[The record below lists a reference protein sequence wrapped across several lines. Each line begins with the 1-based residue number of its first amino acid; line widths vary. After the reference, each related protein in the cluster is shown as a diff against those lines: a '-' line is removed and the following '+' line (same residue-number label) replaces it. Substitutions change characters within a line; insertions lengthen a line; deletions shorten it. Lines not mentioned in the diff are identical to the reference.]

1 MCERKTMSGGL
12 GGDVGNSEEYAESM
26 LTSARSVIRT
36 CLQIRPFEP
45 VLIVTDPESSVIG
58 RALYEAAA
66 EVTDRTLMMMMPT
79 SHKKGSE
86 PPDYVAE
93 LMRKQDVVIL
103 ATKSSLT
110 HTKARINA
118 SRTGRTRI
126 ISMPGINE
134 SMFSSGGMTADY
146 NALQKELSSL
156 TSIFRRKRDVRVT
169 SPAGTDIKFSIG
181 AKWRT
186 DDNGICNRPGQVMN
200 LPSGRVFVFP
210 KEESM
215 NGQIVIDGSWEGNI
229 IEDPIFM
236 QVENGVI
243 VNISEGHISEQINS
257 IFGEISKPLNKSK
270 AALVKTVAEFGF
282 GMNSRAKVVGNLL
295 EDQVVRGAAHFV
307 LGDNSAYGGKN
318 NIGLQMRGVILKP
331 TIDLQDID
339 LVKDGKIVARRK

>member
-1 MCERKTMSGGL
+1 MSGEL
-12 GGDVGNSEEYAESM
+12 GDNIGDSENDSESM

-45 VLIVTDPESSVIG
+45 VLIVTDPESSAIG

-79 SHKKGSE
+79 SDKKGSE

-134 SMFSSGGMTADY
+134 NMFSIGGMTADY
-146 NALQKELSSL
+146 NALQKEISGL

-169 SPAGTDIKFSIG
+169 SPGGTDIRFSIG

-210 KEESM
+210 KEDTM
-215 NGQIVIDGSWEGNI
+215 NGTIVIDGSWEGNLIQEPI
-229 IEDPIFM
+229 IME
-236 QVENGVI
+236 VENGI
-243 VNISEGHISEQINS
+243 VTNISESEISEKINS
-257 IFGEISKPLNKSK
+257 IFAEVSKPLNKSK

-331 TIDLQDID
+331 TIELQDIG
-339 LVKDGKIVARRK
+339 LVKDGKIIARRK

>member
-1 MCERKTMSGGL
+1 MSGEL
-12 GGDVGNSEEYAESM
+12 GDNIGDSENDSESM

-45 VLIVTDPESSVIG
+45 VLIVTDPESSAIG

-134 SMFSSGGMTADY
+134 NMFSIGGMTADY
-146 NALQKELSSL
+146 NALQKEISGL

-169 SPAGTDIKFSIG
+169 SPGGTDIRFSIG

-210 KEESM
+210 KEETM
-215 NGQIVIDGSWEGNI
+215 NGKIVIDGSWEGNLI
-229 IEDPIFM
+229 QEPIVM
-236 QVENGVI
+236 EVENGI
-243 VNISEGHISEQINS
+243 VTNITESEISEQINS
-257 IFGEISKPLNKSK
+257 IFAEVSKPLNKSK

-331 TIDLQDID
+331 TIELQDID
-339 LVKDGKIVARRK
+339 LVKDGKIIARRK

>member
-1 MCERKTMSGGL
+1 MSGEL
-12 GGDVGNSEEYAESM
+12 GDKAGNSEDDTESM

-45 VLIVTDPESSVIG
+45 VLIVTDPESSAIG

-134 SMFSSGGMTADY
+134 NMFSIGGMTADY
-146 NALQKELSSL
+146 NALQKEISGL
-156 TSIFRRKRDVRVT
+156 TSVFRRKRDVRVT
-169 SPAGTDIKFSIG
+169 SPGGTDIRFSIG

-210 KEESM
+210 KEDTM
-215 NGQIVIDGSWEGNI
+215 NGTIVIDGSWEGNLIQEPI
-229 IEDPIFM
+229 IME
-236 QVENGVI
+236 VENGI
-243 VNISEGHISEQINS
+243 VTNISESEVSEKINS
-257 IFGEISKPLNKSK
+257 IFAEVSKPLNKSK

-331 TIDLQDID
+331 TIELQDID
-339 LVKDGKIVARRK
+339 LVKDGKIIARRK

>member
-1 MCERKTMSGGL
+1 MSGEL
-12 GGDVGNSEEYAESM
+12 GDNTGDSENDTESM

-45 VLIVTDPESSVIG
+45 VLIVTDPESSAIG

-79 SHKKGSE
+79 SDKKGSE

-134 SMFSSGGMTADY
+134 NMFSIGGMTADY
-146 NALQKELSSL
+146 NALQKEISGL

-169 SPAGTDIKFSIG
+169 SPGGTDIRFSIG

-210 KEESM
+210 KEDTM
-215 NGQIVIDGSWEGNI
+215 NGTIVIDGSWEGNLIQEPI
-229 IEDPIFM
+229 IME
-236 QVENGVI
+236 VENGV
-243 VNISEGHISEQINS
+243 VTNISESEISEKINS
-257 IFGEISKPLNKSK
+257 IFAEVSKPLNKSK

-295 EDQVVRGAAHFV
+295 EDKVVRGAAHFV

-331 TIDLQDID
+331 TIELQDID
-339 LVKDGKIVARRK
+339 LVKDGKIIARRK

>member
-1 MCERKTMSGGL
+1 MSGEL
-12 GGDVGNSEEYAESM
+12 GDNIGDSENDSESM

-45 VLIVTDPESSVIG
+45 VLIVTDPESSAIG

-66 EVTDRTLMMMMPT
+66 EVTDRTLMMMLPT

-134 SMFSSGGMTADY
+134 NMFSIGGMTADY
-146 NALQKELSSL
+146 NALQKEISGL

-169 SPAGTDIKFSIG
+169 SPGGTDIRFSIG

-210 KEESM
+210 KEDTM
-215 NGQIVIDGSWEGNI
+215 NGRIVIDGSWEGNLIQEPI
-229 IEDPIFM
+229 IME
-236 QVENGVI
+236 VENGI
-243 VNISEGHISEQINS
+243 VTNISESEISEKINS
-257 IFGEISKPLNKSK
+257 IFAEVSKPLNKSK

-331 TIDLQDID
+331 TIELQDID
-339 LVKDGKIVARRK
+339 LVKDGKIIARRK

>member
-1 MCERKTMSGGL
+1 MSGEL
-12 GGDVGNSEEYAESM
+12 GDNTGDSENDTESM

-45 VLIVTDPESSVIG
+45 VLIVTDPESSAIG

-79 SHKKGSE
+79 SDKKGSE

-134 SMFSSGGMTADY
+134 NMFSIGGMTADY
-146 NALQKELSSL
+146 NALQKEISGL

-169 SPAGTDIKFSIG
+169 SPGGTDIRFSIG

-210 KEESM
+210 KEETM
-215 NGQIVIDGSWEGNI
+215 NGRIVIDGSWEGNLIQEPI
-229 IEDPIFM
+229 IME
-236 QVENGVI
+236 VENGI
-243 VNISEGHISEQINS
+243 VTNISESEISEKINS
-257 IFGEISKPLNKSK
+257 IFAEVSKPLNKSK

-331 TIDLQDID
+331 TIELQDID
-339 LVKDGKIVARRK
+339 LVKDGKIIARRK

>member
-1 MCERKTMSGGL
+1 MSGEL
-12 GGDVGNSEEYAESM
+12 GDKTGDSVDNTESM

-36 CLQIRPFEP
+36 CLQIRPFET
-45 VLIVTDPESSVIG
+45 VLIVTDPESSAIG

-134 SMFSSGGMTADY
+134 NMFSIGGMTADY
-146 NALQKELSSL
+146 NALQKEISGL
-156 TSIFRRKRDVRVT
+156 TSVFRRKRDVRVT
-169 SPAGTDIKFSIG
+169 SAGGTDITFSIG

-210 KEESM
+210 KEETM
-215 NGQIVIDGSWEGNI
+215 NGKIVIDGSWEGNLLQ
-229 IEDPIFM
+229 EPIVM
-236 QVENGVI
+236 EVENGI
-243 VNISEGHISEQINS
+243 VTDISESEISEQINS
-257 IFGEISKPLNKSK
+257 IFAEVSKPLNKSK

-307 LGDNSAYGGKN
+307 LGDNSAYGGRN

-331 TIDLQDID
+331 TIELQDID
-339 LVKDGKIVARRK
+339 LVKDGKIIARRK

>member
-1 MCERKTMSGGL
+1 MSGEL
-12 GGDVGNSEEYAESM
+12 GDNTGDSENDTESM

-45 VLIVTDPESSVIG
+45 VLIVTDPESSAIG

-79 SHKKGSE
+79 SDKKGSE

-134 SMFSSGGMTADY
+134 NMFSIGGMTADY
-146 NALQKELSSL
+146 NALQKEISGL

-169 SPAGTDIKFSIG
+169 SPGGTDIRFSIG

-210 KEESM
+210 KEETM
-215 NGQIVIDGSWEGNI
+215 NGKIVIDGSWEGNLI
-229 IEDPIFM
+229 QEPIVM
-236 QVENGVI
+236 EVENGI
-243 VNISEGHISEQINS
+243 VTNITESEISEKINS
-257 IFGEISKPLNKSK
+257 IFAEVSKPLNKSK

-331 TIDLQDID
+331 TIELQDID
-339 LVKDGKIVARRK
+339 LVKDGKIIARRK

>member
-1 MCERKTMSGGL
+1 MSGEL
-12 GGDVGNSEEYAESM
+12 GDNTGDSEDDTESM

-45 VLIVTDPESSVIG
+45 VLIVTDPESSAIG

-134 SMFSSGGMTADY
+134 KMFSIGGMTADY
-146 NALQKELSSL
+146 NALQKEISGL

-169 SPAGTDIKFSIG
+169 SPGGTDIRFSIG

-210 KEESM
+210 KEDTM
-215 NGQIVIDGSWEGNI
+215 NGTIVIDGSWEGNLIQEPI
-229 IEDPIFM
+229 IME
-236 QVENGVI
+236 VENGI
-243 VNISEGHISEQINS
+243 VKNISESEISEKINS
-257 IFGEISKPLNKSK
+257 IFAEVSKPLNKSK
-270 AALVKTVAEFGF
+270 ATLVKTVAEFGF

-331 TIDLQDID
+331 TIELQDID
-339 LVKDGKIVARRK
+339 LVKDGKIIARRK

>member
-1 MCERKTMSGGL
+1 MSGEL
-12 GGDVGNSEEYAESM
+12 GDNIGDSENDSESM

-45 VLIVTDPESSVIG
+45 VLIVTDPGSSAIG

-79 SHKKGSE
+79 SDKKGSE

-134 SMFSSGGMTADY
+134 NMFSIGGMTADY
-146 NALQKELSSL
+146 NALQKEISGL

-169 SPAGTDIKFSIG
+169 SPGGTDIRFSIG

-210 KEESM
+210 KEETM
-215 NGQIVIDGSWEGNI
+215 NGRIVIDGSWEGNLIQEPI
-229 IEDPIFM
+229 IME
-236 QVENGVI
+236 VENGI
-243 VNISEGHISEQINS
+243 VTNISESEISEKINS
-257 IFGEISKPLNKSK
+257 IFAEVSKPLNKSK

-331 TIDLQDID
+331 TIELQDID
-339 LVKDGKIVARRK
+339 LVKDGKIIARRK

>member
-1 MCERKTMSGGL
+1 MSGEL
-12 GGDVGNSEEYAESM
+12 GDNTVDSEDDTESM

-36 CLQIRPFEP
+36 CLQIRPFEA
-45 VLIVTDPESSVIG
+45 VLIVTDPESSAIG

-134 SMFSSGGMTADY
+134 NMFSFGGMTADY
-146 NALQKELSSL
+146 NALQKEIAGFA
-156 TSIFRRKRDVRVT
+156 SIFRRKRDVRVT
-169 SPAGTDIKFSIG
+169 SPGGTDIRFSIG

-210 KEESM
+210 KEDTM
-215 NGQIVIDGSWEGNI
+215 NGTIVIDGSWEGNLIQEPI
-229 IEDPIFM
+229 IME
-236 QVENGVI
+236 VENGI
-243 VNISEGHISEQINS
+243 VTNISESEISEKINS
-257 IFGEISKPLNKSK
+257 IFAEVSKPLNKSK
-270 AALVKTVAEFGF
+270 AVLVKTVAEFGF

-331 TIDLQDID
+331 TIELQDID
-339 LVKDGKIVARRK
+339 LVKDGKIVARRN

>member
-1 MCERKTMSGGL
+1 MSGEL
-12 GGDVGNSEEYAESM
+12 GDNTGDSEDDTESM

-36 CLQIRPFEP
+36 CLQIRPFEA
-45 VLIVTDPESSVIG
+45 VLIVTDPESSAIG

-134 SMFSSGGMTADY
+134 NMFSIGGMTADY
-146 NALQKELSSL
+146 NALQKEISGL

-169 SPAGTDIKFSIG
+169 SPGGTDIRFSIG

-210 KEESM
+210 KEDTM
-215 NGQIVIDGSWEGNI
+215 NGRIVIDGSWEGNLIQEPI
-229 IEDPIFM
+229 IM
-236 QVENGVI
+236 QVENGI
-243 VNISEGHISEQINS
+243 VTNISESEISKKINS
-257 IFGEISKPLNKSK
+257 IFAEVSKPLNKSK

-331 TIDLQDID
+331 TIELQDID
-339 LVKDGKIVARRK
+339 LVKDGKIIARRK

>member
-1 MCERKTMSGGL
+1 MSGEL
-12 GGDVGNSEEYAESM
+12 GDNIGDSENDSESM

-45 VLIVTDPESSVIG
+45 VLIVTDPESSAIG

-134 SMFSSGGMTADY
+134 KMFSIGGMTADY
-146 NALQKELSSL
+146 NALQKEISGL

-169 SPAGTDIKFSIG
+169 SPGGTDIRFSIG

-210 KEESM
+210 KEDTM
-215 NGQIVIDGSWEGNI
+215 NGTIVIDGSWEGNLIQEPI
-229 IEDPIFM
+229 IME
-236 QVENGVI
+236 VENGI
-243 VNISEGHISEQINS
+243 VKNISESEISEKINS
-257 IFGEISKPLNKSK
+257 IFAEVSKPLNKSK

-331 TIDLQDID
+331 TIELQDID
-339 LVKDGKIVARRK
+339 LVKDGKIIARRK

>member
-1 MCERKTMSGGL
+1 MSGEL
-12 GGDVGNSEEYAESM
+12 RDNIGDSENDSESM

-45 VLIVTDPESSVIG
+45 VLIVTDPESSAIG

-134 SMFSSGGMTADY
+134 NMFSIGGMTADY
-146 NALQKELSSL
+146 NALQKEISGL

-169 SPAGTDIKFSIG
+169 SPGGTDIRFSIG

-210 KEESM
+210 KEDTM
-215 NGQIVIDGSWEGNI
+215 NGIIVIDGSWEGNLMQEPI
-229 IEDPIFM
+229 IME
-236 QVENGVI
+236 VENGI
-243 VNISEGHISEQINS
+243 VTNISESEISEKINS
-257 IFGEISKPLNKSK
+257 IFAEVSKPLNKSK

-331 TIDLQDID
+331 TIELQDID
-339 LVKDGKIVARRK
+339 LVKDGKIIARRK

>member
-1 MCERKTMSGGL
+1 MSGEL
-12 GGDVGNSEEYAESM
+12 GDNTGDSEDDTESM

-45 VLIVTDPESSVIG
+45 VLIVTDPESSAIG

-134 SMFSSGGMTADY
+134 NMFSIGGMTADY
-146 NALQKELSSL
+146 NALQKEISGL

-169 SPAGTDIKFSIG
+169 SPGGTDIRFSIG

-210 KEESM
+210 KEDTM
-215 NGQIVIDGSWEGNI
+215 NGTIVIDGSWEGNLIQEPI
-229 IEDPIFM
+229 IME
-236 QVENGVI
+236 VENGI
-243 VNISEGHISEQINS
+243 VTNISESEISEKINS
-257 IFGEISKPLNKSK
+257 IFAEVSKPLNKSK

-331 TIDLQDID
+331 TIELQDID
-339 LVKDGKIVARRK
+339 LVKDGKIIARRK

>member
-1 MCERKTMSGGL
+1 MSENREI
-12 GGDVGNSEEYAESM
+12 DTESSEEFVESM
-26 LTSARSVIRT
+26 LTSARSIIRT
-36 CLQIRPFEP
+36 CLQIRSFETT
-45 VLIVTDPESSVIG
+45 LIVTDPESSVIG
-58 RALYEAAA
+58 RALYEASA

-103 ATKSSLT
+103 ATKSSMT

-126 ISMPGINE
+126 ISMPGISE
-134 SMFSSGGMTADY
+134 LMFSTGGMTADY
-146 NALQKELSSL
+146 NALQKELSGL
-156 TSIFRRKRDVRVT
+156 TSLFRRKRDVKVT
-169 SPAGTDIKFSIG
+169 SPAGTDITFSIG

-210 KEESM
+210 KEETM
-215 NGQIVIDGSWEGNI
+215 NGQIVIDGSWEGEI
-229 IEDPIFM
+229 IDEPIIM
-236 QVENGVI
+236 KIENGV
-243 VNISEGHISEQINS
+243 VTDISESSFTEKINS
-257 IFGEISKPLNKSK
+257 TFDEVSKSLNKNK
-270 AALVKTVAEFGF
+270 AAIVKTVAEFGF
-282 GMNSRAKVVGNLL
+282 GMNSRAKVIGNLL
-295 EDQVVRGAAHFV
+295 EDQVVRGAAHFI

-331 TIDLQDID
+331 TIELKDID
-339 LVKDGKIVARRK
+339 LVKDGKIIARRN

>member
-1 MCERKTMSGGL
+1 MSGEL
-12 GGDVGNSEEYAESM
+12 GDNIGDSENDSESM

-45 VLIVTDPESSVIG
+45 VLIVTDPESSAIG

-134 SMFSSGGMTADY
+134 NMFSIGGMTADY
-146 NALQKELSSL
+146 NALQKEISGL

-169 SPAGTDIKFSIG
+169 SPGGTDIRFSIG

-210 KEESM
+210 KEDTM
-215 NGQIVIDGSWEGNI
+215 NGTIVIDGSWEGNLIQEPI
-229 IEDPIFM
+229 IME
-236 QVENGVI
+236 VENGI
-243 VNISEGHISEQINS
+243 VKNISESEISEKINS
-257 IFGEISKPLNKSK
+257 IFAEVSKPLNKSK

-331 TIDLQDID
+331 TIELQDID
-339 LVKDGKIVARRK
+339 LVKDGKIIARRK

>member
-1 MCERKTMSGGL
+1 MSGEL
-12 GGDVGNSEEYAESM
+12 GNNAGGSGDDTESM

-45 VLIVTDPESSVIG
+45 VLIVTDPESSAIG

-79 SHKKGSE
+79 SNKKGRE

-134 SMFSSGGMTADY
+134 NMFSIGGMTADY
-146 NALQKELSSL
+146 NALQKEISGL
-156 TSIFRRKRDVRVT
+156 TSVFRRKRDVRVT
-169 SPAGTDIKFSIG
+169 SAGGTDITFSIG

-210 KEESM
+210 KEETM
-215 NGQIVIDGSWEGNI
+215 NGKIVIDGSWEGNLLQ
-229 IEDPIFM
+229 EPIVM
-236 QVENGVI
+236 EVENGI
-243 VNISEGHISEQINS
+243 VTDISESEISEQINS
-257 IFGEISKPLNKSK
+257 IFAEVSKPLNKSK

-307 LGDNSAYGGKN
+307 LGDNSAYGGRN

-331 TIDLQDID
+331 TIELQDID
-339 LVKDGKIVARRK
+339 LVKDGKIIARRK

>member
-1 MCERKTMSGGL
+1 MSGVL
-12 GGDVGNSEEYAESM
+12 DDNFGNSGNDAESM
-26 LTSARSVIRT
+26 LTSARSVIHT

-45 VLIVTDPESSVIG
+45 VLIVTDPESSIIG

-79 SHKKGSE
+79 SHKRGSE

-126 ISMPGINE
+126 ISMPGINQI
-134 SMFSSGGMTADY
+134 MFSSGGMTADY
-146 NALQKELSSL
+146 NALQKELSGL

-169 SPAGTDIKFSIG
+169 SAEGTDITFSIG

-200 LPSGRVFVFP
+200 LPSGRIFVYP

-215 NGQIVIDGSWEGNI
+215 NGKIVIDGSWEGNI
-229 IEDPIFM
+229 LEEKIIM
-236 QVENGVI
+236 KVENGV
-243 VNISEGHISEQINS
+243 VVEISEGEISEKINLA
-257 IFGEISKPLNKSK
+257 FEEISKPLNKSK
-270 AALVKTVAEFGF
+270 SAIVKTVAEFGF
-282 GMNSRAKVVGNLL
+282 GMNSRAKIVGNLL

-307 LGDNSAYGGKN
+307 FGDNSAYGGKN
-318 NIGLQMRGVILKP
+318 NIGIQMRGVILKP
-331 TIDLQDID
+331 TIELQDID
-339 LVKDGKIVARRK
+339 LVKDGKIIARRK

>member
-1 MCERKTMSGGL
+1 MSGEL
-12 GGDVGNSEEYAESM
+12 RDNIGDSENDSESM

-45 VLIVTDPESSVIG
+45 VLIVTDPESSAIG

-134 SMFSSGGMTADY
+134 NMFSIGGMTADY
-146 NALQKELSSL
+146 NALQKEISGL

-169 SPAGTDIKFSIG
+169 SPGGTDIRFSIG

-210 KEESM
+210 KEDTM
-215 NGQIVIDGSWEGNI
+215 NGTIVIDGSWEGNLIQEPI
-229 IEDPIFM
+229 IME
-236 QVENGVI
+236 VENGI
-243 VNISEGHISEQINS
+243 VTNISESEISEKINS
-257 IFGEISKPLNKSK
+257 IFAEVSKPLNKSK

-331 TIDLQDID
+331 TIELQDID
-339 LVKDGKIVARRK
+339 LVKDGKIIARRK

>member
-1 MCERKTMSGGL
+1 MSGEL
-12 GGDVGNSEEYAESM
+12 GDNIGDSENDTESM

-36 CLQIRPFEP
+36 CLQIRPFET
-45 VLIVTDPESSVIG
+45 VLIVTDPESSAIG

-134 SMFSSGGMTADY
+134 NMFSIGGMTADY
-146 NALQKELSSL
+146 NALQKEIAGLA
-156 TSIFRRKRDVRVT
+156 SIFRRKRDVRVT
-169 SPAGTDIKFSIG
+169 SPGGTDIRFSIG

-210 KEESM
+210 KEDTM
-215 NGQIVIDGSWEGNI
+215 NGIIVIDGSWEGNLMQEPI
-229 IEDPIFM
+229 IME
-236 QVENGVI
+236 VENGI
-243 VNISEGHISEQINS
+243 VTNISESEISEKINS
-257 IFGEISKPLNKSK
+257 IFAEVSKPLNKSK

-331 TIDLQDID
+331 TIELQDID
-339 LVKDGKIVARRK
+339 LVKDGKIIARRK

>member
-1 MCERKTMSGGL
+1 
-12 GGDVGNSEEYAESM
+12 
-26 LTSARSVIRT
+26 
-36 CLQIRPFEP
+36 
-45 VLIVTDPESSVIG
+45 
-58 RALYEAAA
+58 
-66 EVTDRTLMMMMPT
+66 MPT

-134 SMFSSGGMTADY
+134 NMFSIGGMTADY
-146 NALQKELSSL
+146 NALQKEISGL

-169 SPAGTDIKFSIG
+169 SPGGTDIRFSIG

-210 KEESM
+210 KEDTM
-215 NGQIVIDGSWEGNI
+215 NGTIVIDGSWEGNLIQEPI
-229 IEDPIFM
+229 IME
-236 QVENGVI
+236 VENGI
-243 VNISEGHISEQINS
+243 VTNISESEISEKINS
-257 IFGEISKPLNKSK
+257 IFAEVSKPLNKSK

-331 TIDLQDID
+331 TIELQDID
-339 LVKDGKIVARRK
+339 LVKDGKIIARRK

>member
-1 MCERKTMSGGL
+1 MSGEL
-12 GGDVGNSEEYAESM
+12 GDNIGDSENDSESM

-45 VLIVTDPESSVIG
+45 VLIVTDPESSAIG

-134 SMFSSGGMTADY
+134 NMFSIGGMTADY
-146 NALQKELSSL
+146 NALQKEIAGLA
-156 TSIFRRKRDVRVT
+156 SIFRRKRDVRVT
-169 SPAGTDIKFSIG
+169 SPGGTDIRFSIG

-210 KEESM
+210 KEDTM
-215 NGQIVIDGSWEGNI
+215 NGTIVIDGSWEGNLIQEPI
-229 IEDPIFM
+229 IME
-236 QVENGVI
+236 VENGI
-243 VNISEGHISEQINS
+243 VTNISESEISEKINS
-257 IFGEISKPLNKSK
+257 IFAEVSKPLNKSK

-331 TIDLQDID
+331 TIELQDID
-339 LVKDGKIVARRK
+339 LVKDGKIIARRK

>member
-1 MCERKTMSGGL
+1 MSGEL
-12 GGDVGNSEEYAESM
+12 GDNIGNSENDAESM

-36 CLQIRPFEP
+36 CLQIRPFEA
-45 VLIVTDPESSVIG
+45 VLIVTDPESSAIG

-134 SMFSSGGMTADY
+134 NMFSFGGMTADY
-146 NALQKELSSL
+146 NALQKEIAGFA
-156 TSIFRRKRDVRVT
+156 SIFRRKRDVRVT
-169 SPAGTDIKFSIG
+169 SPGGTDIRFSIG

-210 KEESM
+210 KEDTM
-215 NGQIVIDGSWEGNI
+215 NGTIVIDGSWEGNLIQEPI
-229 IEDPIFM
+229 IME
-236 QVENGVI
+236 VENGI
-243 VNISEGHISEQINS
+243 VTNISESEISEKINS
-257 IFGEISKPLNKSK
+257 IFAEVSKPLNKSK
-270 AALVKTVAEFGF
+270 AVLVKTVAEFGF

-331 TIDLQDID
+331 TIELQDID
-339 LVKDGKIVARRK
+339 LVKDGKIIARRK

>member
-1 MCERKTMSGGL
+1 MSGEL
-12 GGDVGNSEEYAESM
+12 GDNIGDSENDSESM

-45 VLIVTDPESSVIG
+45 VLIVTDPESSAIG

-103 ATKSSLT
+103 ATKNSLT

-134 SMFSSGGMTADY
+134 NMFSIGGMTADY
-146 NALQKELSSL
+146 NALQKEISGL

-169 SPAGTDIKFSIG
+169 SPGGTDIRFSIG

-210 KEESM
+210 KEDTM
-215 NGQIVIDGSWEGNI
+215 NGTIVIDGSWEGNLIQEPI
-229 IEDPIFM
+229 IME
-236 QVENGVI
+236 VENGI
-243 VNISEGHISEQINS
+243 VTNISESEISEKINS
-257 IFGEISKPLNKSK
+257 IFAEVSKPLNKSK

-331 TIDLQDID
+331 TIELQDIG
-339 LVKDGKIVARRK
+339 LVKDGKIIARRK

>member
-1 MCERKTMSGGL
+1 
-12 GGDVGNSEEYAESM
+12 
-26 LTSARSVIRT
+26 VIRT

-45 VLIVTDPESSVIG
+45 VLIVTAPESSSIG

-79 SHKKGSE
+79 SNKKGRE

-134 SMFSSGGMTADY
+134 NMFSIGGMTADY
-146 NALQKELSSL
+146 NALQKEISGL
-156 TSIFRRKRDVRVT
+156 TSVFRRKRDVRVT
-169 SPAGTDIKFSIG
+169 SAGGTDITFSIG

-210 KEESM
+210 KEETM
-215 NGQIVIDGSWEGNI
+215 NGKIVIDGSWEGNLLQ
-229 IEDPIFM
+229 EPIVM
-236 QVENGVI
+236 EVENGI
-243 VNISEGHISEQINS
+243 VTDISESEISEQINS
-257 IFGEISKPLNKSK
+257 IFAEVSKPLNKSK

-307 LGDNSAYGGKN
+307 LGDNSAYGGRN

-331 TIDLQDID
+331 TIELQDID
-339 LVKDGKIVARRK
+339 LVKDGKIIARRK

>member
-1 MCERKTMSGGL
+1 MSGEL
-12 GGDVGNSEEYAESM
+12 GDNTGDSENDTESM

-45 VLIVTDPESSVIG
+45 VLIVTDPESSAIG

-134 SMFSSGGMTADY
+134 NMFSIGGMTADY
-146 NALQKELSSL
+146 NALQKEISGL

-169 SPAGTDIKFSIG
+169 SPGGTDIRFSIG

-210 KEESM
+210 KEDTM
-215 NGQIVIDGSWEGNI
+215 NGTIVIDGSWEGNLIQEPI
-229 IEDPIFM
+229 IME
-236 QVENGVI
+236 VENGI
-243 VNISEGHISEQINS
+243 VTNISESEISEKINS
-257 IFGEISKPLNKSK
+257 IFAEVSKPLNKSK

-331 TIDLQDID
+331 TIELQDID
-339 LVKDGKIVARRK
+339 LVKDGKIIARRK

>member
-1 MCERKTMSGGL
+1 MSGEL
-12 GGDVGNSEEYAESM
+12 GDNTGDSEDDTESM

-45 VLIVTDPESSVIG
+45 VLIVTDPESSAIG

-134 SMFSSGGMTADY
+134 NMFSIGGMTADY
-146 NALQKELSSL
+146 NALQKEISGL

-169 SPAGTDIKFSIG
+169 SPGGTDIRFSIG

-210 KEESM
+210 KEDTM
-215 NGQIVIDGSWEGNI
+215 NGRIVIDGSWEGNLI
-229 IEDPIFM
+229 QEPIVM
-236 QVENGVI
+236 EVENGI
-243 VNISEGHISEQINS
+243 VTNIAESEISEKINS
-257 IFGEISKPLNKSK
+257 IFAEVGKPLNKSK

-331 TIDLQDID
+331 TIELQDIN
-339 LVKDGKIVARRK
+339 LVKDGKIIARRK

>member
-1 MCERKTMSGGL
+1 MSGEL
-12 GGDVGNSEEYAESM
+12 GDNTGDSENDTESM

-45 VLIVTDPESSVIG
+45 VLIVTDPESSAIG

-79 SHKKGSE
+79 SDKKGSE

-134 SMFSSGGMTADY
+134 NMFSIGGMTADY
-146 NALQKELSSL
+146 NALQKEISGL

-169 SPAGTDIKFSIG
+169 SPGGTDIRFSIG

-210 KEESM
+210 KEDTM
-215 NGQIVIDGSWEGNI
+215 NGTIVIDGSWEGNLIQEPI
-229 IEDPIFM
+229 IME
-236 QVENGVI
+236 VENGI
-243 VNISEGHISEQINS
+243 VTNISESEISEKINS
-257 IFGEISKPLNKSK
+257 IFAEVSKPLNKSK

-331 TIDLQDID
+331 TIELQDID
-339 LVKDGKIVARRK
+339 LVKDGKIIARRK